1 MASLGTRSK
10 LLLLVAVAAL
20 PLVLL
25 ICAELA
31 RDLWLQKQN
40 ASQILYRSAQLLGEN
55 ADSSMSRARDLL
67 IVLAEHPDI
76 RFGSAEARD
85 KVLADTGLRYP
96 EFESLYFVQTNG
108 IDAGLPA
115 HRPGTPRNDYSDRAY
130 FKDALSTGGFTLSKV
145 PVIGKSNGKWMVP
158 MLQPVRDDDG
168 QLLGFVGG
176 GISLG
181 AIREGFRGQ
190 ELGPGAI
197 FLFDESGTV
206 LVHEGP
212 SEDGRPLDGVDLSTD
227 PIWDRALHAQDSIV
241 EMEYPK
247 GVRSLA
253 RTYKLNFAPWYVV
266 LIMPEELVFG
276 PQMRDFFADL
286 AFAGSCLAMGVIL
299 ALLLSKLIAKRI
311 QYITLS
317 TARIGA
323 GDLSQRLNVTG
334 HDEIAKLAAQFNV
347 MVEQLQQAMDSEK
360 AVAER
365 YQRLLENIADGYVI
379 LQNGEIVYSNR
390 QMGTMLGY
398 DVASLVGIKV
408 ASLVSPE
415 FAKKAENHL
424 NSRLR
429 GEELPSNSEWELRT
443 ADGRYLPIEI
453 NSHTIEYLG
462 RPALASTVRDVTQRR
477 QMEAQRARLIRE
489 EAEGKALRDLL
500 HQ

>member
-1 MASLGTRSK
+1 
-10 LLLLVAVAAL
+10 
-20 PLVLL
+20 
-25 ICAELA
+25 
-31 RDLWLQKQN
+31 
-40 ASQILYRSAQLLGEN
+40 
-55 ADSSMSRARDLL
+55 
-67 IVLAEHPDI
+67 
-76 RFGSAEARD
+76 
-85 KVLADTGLRYP
+85 
-96 EFESLYFVQTNG
+96 
-108 IDAGLPA
+108 
-115 HRPGTPRNDYSDRAY
+115 
-130 FKDALSTGGFTLSKV
+130 
-145 PVIGKSNGKWMVP
+145 
-158 MLQPVRDDDG
+158 
-168 QLLGFVGG
+168 
-176 GISLG
+176 
-181 AIREGFRGQ
+181 
-190 ELGPGAI
+190 
-197 FLFDESGTV
+197 
-206 LVHEGP
+206 
-212 SEDGRPLDGVDLSTD
+212 
-227 PIWDRALHAQDSIV
+227 
-241 EMEYPK
+241 
-247 GVRSLA
+247 
-253 RTYKLNFAPWYVV
+253 
-266 LIMPEELVFG
+266 
-276 PQMRDFFADL
+276 MRDFFSDL

-323 GDLSQRLNVTG
+323 GDLSQRLNVTV

-500 HQ
+500 HQKNRLVSTISHELRTPLCLVMGFSEILYTRNLNQEQMHSVCREIHSGSLRLKRIVDEIVQFAEVQGTSAPIEPTIVDLVELTRDCVEEMAAEEPRHIFKVQIPEQLERVRAAIPPGRFRDALGHLLSNAARFSPSGSEVQVSLGVNKENATVTVVDQGVGIAPEELGRVFEPFFRTERSHRRAVPGTGLGLAITKRLIELWGGQITAHSNTGHGSRFSFTVPLVDSHPSVETASGNTADCG